1 MVAERHRDKQ
11 VIVVAGPT
19 ASGKSAL
26 ALAIAERFGG
36 EIINA
41 DSMQV
46 YREFR
51 VLTARPSTAEEA
63 RTSHHLYGI
72 LTAMESCSAGFWLQ
86 MALDVIADLRR
97 RRMVPVVCG
106 GTGLYLKVL
115 MEGIAP
121 IPLVPPE
128 IIDEARQLFEQH
140 GGDVFRERLAELYP
154 GAGAKLG
161 AGDRQRLIR
170 AYSVAKATGLSLAD
184 WQSEQP
190 KGPPIGADFTCIVLK
205 PQREALYRRIEERF
219 DAMVAAGAVDEV
231 AALLPSH
238 LDPNLPAMKALG
250 VPEFARYLR
259 GECQLAEAVEKAKQA
274 TRNFAKRQFS
284 WFRNQIAADLVFEGF
299 GDTEAATSAA
309 FRLLDPL
316 WE

>member
-1 MVAERHRDKQ
+1 MVTERHRDKQ
-11 VIVVAGPT
+11 VIIVAGPT

-51 VLTARPSTAEEA
+51 VLTARPDTTEEA
-63 RTSHHLYGI
+63 RASHHLYGMLPVI
-72 LTAMESCSAGFWLQ
+72 EGCSAGFWLKT
-86 MALDVIADLRR
+86 ALDVIADLRAR
-97 RRMVPVVCG
+97 RRVPVVCG

-121 IPLVPPE
+121 MPIVPPKFT
-128 IIDEARQLFEQH
+128 DEARQLFEQY
-140 GGDVFRERLAELYP
+140 GSEAFREKLAELYP
-154 GAGAKLG
+154 GAATKMT

-190 KGPPIGADFTCIVLK
+190 KGPPIGADFTCIVLT
-205 PQREALYRRIEERF
+205 PEREALYRRIEERF

-238 LDPNLPAMKALG
+238 LDPNLPVMKALG

-259 GECQLAEAVEKAKQA
+259 GECQLSEAVEKTKQA
-274 TRNFAKRQFS
+274 TRNFAKRQFT
-284 WFRNQIAADLVFEGF
+284 WFRNQIAADLVFEDF
-299 GDTEAATSAA
+299 GDAEAATSAA
-309 FRLLDPL
+309 FRLLEPL
-316 WE
+316 VE